1 MLPRLALA
9 TALTCSLAVPG
20 LALGHAGLRVPTPR
34 TTDIRAGTSIKTGP
48 CGPYAPGTGARTT
61 LTAGAT
67 FTVEFDETINHTG
80 YFQLFYSEVRDT
92 NFVLLQDRIPHSNAA
107 PSPSF
112 ANPRAYST
120 TITVPN
126 VSCSECTLQLIQVM
140 EDRSPPTLYFSCAD
154 IAIVGGPSPD
164 AGVVPVDAGQAPDA
178 APAVDAA
185 GPDAELPM
193 DATPA
198 PDVVVATPDAA
209 VELDA
214 APPADAAPA
223 AVDAATPD
231 AGVSVGVDAA
241 PGAAVQRNEVGG
253 GCAAVGPGVLGLWA
267 VVGLAAWRRGRR
279 ARQR

>member
-20 LALGHAGLRVPTPR
+20 VAFGHAGLRVPTPR

-61 LTAGAT
+61 LAAGST
-67 FTVEFDETINHTG
+67 FTVEFDETINHPG

-112 ANPRAYST
+112 ANPRPYST

-178 APAVDAA
+178 EAPVDAA
-185 GPDAELPM
+185 PDAQ
-193 DATPA
+193 TP
-198 PDVVVATPDAA
+198 
-209 VELDA
+209 LDA
-214 APPADAAPA
+214 APAPDATVTVDADMVAIDAAPNP
-223 AVDAATPD
+223 DAAPVALDAAAPD
-231 AGVSVGVDAA
+231 AGVSGDAGPSA
-241 PGAAVQRNEVGG
+241 NVQRNEVGG
-253 GCAAVGPGVLGLWA
+253 GCAAVGPGMLGLWA

-279 ARQR
+279 ARRA

>member
-1 MLPRLALA
+1 MQPRLALA
-9 TALTCSLAVPG
+9 AALTCSLALPG
-20 LALGHAGLRVPTPR
+20 AAFGHAGLRVPTPR

-61 LTAGAT
+61 LTAGST

-92 NFVLLQDRIPHSNAA
+92 NFVLIQDRIPHSNAA

-112 ANPRAYST
+112 ANPRPYST

-164 AGVVPVDAGQAPDA
+164 AGVVPADAGQAPDA
-178 APAVDAA
+178 TPAADAVGLA
-185 GPDAELPM
+185 DAV
-193 DATPA
+193 PA
-198 PDVVVATPDAA
+198 PDVVVPPDAA
-209 VELDA
+209 IL
-214 APPADAAPA
+214 ADAAPTSDAAPMPPPRDA
-223 AVDAATPD
+223 AVGEGD
-231 AGVSVGVDAA
+231 AGVSADAA
-241 PGAAVQRNEVGG
+241 AGAPVQRNDVGG
-253 GCAAVGPGVLGLWA
+253 GCTVVGPGAVSLWTMMA
-267 VVGLAAWRRGRR
+267 LAAWRRGRR
-279 ARQR
+279 TRAG